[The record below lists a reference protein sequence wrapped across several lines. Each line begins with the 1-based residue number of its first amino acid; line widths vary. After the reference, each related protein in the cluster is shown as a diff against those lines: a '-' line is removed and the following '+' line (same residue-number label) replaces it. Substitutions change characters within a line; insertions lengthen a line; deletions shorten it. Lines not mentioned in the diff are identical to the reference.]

1 MFGIFAHHFTRPI
14 SMMLV
19 WTYSVD
25 TPSVDI
31 FNILP
36 GFLWQPL
43 LICPSRLN
51 QASAENDHQDY
62 CRAQWEARQSPIVLG
77 GEGQSLCTKDRLS
90 IGPVHTHWSDGFINS
105 VGYINLYL
113 YTEWKSLVKLSFKTK
128 TNYNCFAWLPCGN
141 PIYQQPSWYFV

>member
-1 MFGIFAHHFTRPI
+1 MFGIFAHYLTRPI

-19 WTYSVD
+19 WTYSVY

-51 QASAENDHQDY
+51 RASAENDYQHN

-77 GEGQSLCTKDRLS
+77 GEGQSLCTKDTLS

-105 VGYINLYL
+105 VGYMSLFIHG
-113 YTEWKSLVKLSFKTK
+113 KSLVKLKFKTK
-128 TNYNCFAWLPCGN
+128 TNYNCFAWLPSGN